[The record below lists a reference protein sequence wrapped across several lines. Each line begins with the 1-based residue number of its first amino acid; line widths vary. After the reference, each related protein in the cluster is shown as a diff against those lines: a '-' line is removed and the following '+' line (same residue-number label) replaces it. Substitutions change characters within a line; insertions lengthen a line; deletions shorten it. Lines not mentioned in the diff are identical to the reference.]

1 MIDQNQKKEELL
13 LSILD
18 FLNKNGYT
26 EAFNKLQQK
35 ANTKYI
41 EQNKKTIE
49 NLISSNKIKELI
61 IYINNNTHISNEKKL
76 YYIKCLKI
84 KYYINL
90 VLNNCKNK
98 LEQKDS
104 LDYLRTEITPLLN
117 KETELL
123 NLLTRIL
130 FIKEESKLNQYIN
143 SYLFIYLDDDLII
156 SLINTSNIPL
166 LENIYDN
173 YKQSLNNTNLNF
185 ENYFVLTIN
194 DNCLPPLKSSDIW
207 FIEISKNK
215 NYFCTACSNANISIF
230 NIKKIFKENKEEI
243 IIKLILTFS
252 GNEENKRDEITAINF
267 SNDEKYILVGLS
279 NFKLVIFDIING
291 QKIKEYKEL
300 HRNKITSIIPFP
312 NSNSKYITGSI
323 DKKINL
329 LDISNINDNTT
340 KEDFTELGTFCRI
353 RQLCYSEIYN
363 YIIIISASNTD
374 IIIYNILKKKTEFK
388 IITSKESQ
396 NVYANISKKDKG
408 KYLIYSISTTGKKSR
423 IILYNLNT
431 KLAEE
436 KFIGFSQKY
445 MIIKCT
451 FCGLDDKYILSG
463 SEDYTVYMWERGWSL
478 FPKYAFKGHYGIVN
492 TVDMWDNDFI
502 ISGSDDK
509 TIKVWYSKNE
519 KLSIKY
525 EKNKE
530 NKYVKKENKM
540 DEEFLNA
547 MNDDND
553 NMDVEYLFY
562 EPVQNQIQDY
572 EPADDDAEE
581 EEEDEI

>member
-18 FLNKNGYT
+18 FLNRNGYT

-130 FIKEESKLNQYIN
+130 FIKDQFILEQYIKN
-143 SYLFIYLDDDLII
+143 FLLSYADNDFIINKICKKNITPLEQIYNNYNQTIHNANLCFDDYLVLD
-156 SLINTSNIPL
+156 IN
-166 LENIYDN
+166 Y
-173 YKQSLNNTNLNF
+173 
-185 ENYFVLTIN
+185 
-194 DNCLPPLKSSDIW
+194 NCLPPFKPSEVW

-215 NYFCTACSNANISIF
+215 NYICAGFSNANISIF
-230 NIKKIFKENKEEI
+230 KIHKENKNNKDEI
-243 IIKLILTFS
+243 TNTLDITFS

-279 NFKLVIFDIING
+279 NFKLIIFDITNG
-291 QKIKEYKEL
+291 QKIKEYKDI
-300 HRNKITSIIPFP
+300 HTNKITSIIPFP
-312 NSNSKYITGSI
+312 NSNNNNKYIISSI
-323 DKKINL
+323 DKKINI
-329 LDISNINDNTT
+329 LDISNIT
-340 KEDFTELGTFCRI
+340 KDINNNNEINELGKFCRI
-353 RQLCYSEIYN
+353 RQICFSELLN
-363 YIIIISASNTD
+363 YLIIVSASNTQ
-374 IIIYNILKKKTEFK
+374 ITIYNIINKKIEFK
-388 IITSKESQ
+388 IITSEGSQ
-396 NVYANISKKDKG
+396 NVYINTSKTDKG
-408 KYLIYSISTTGKKSR
+408 KYLIYSISTIGKQSR
-423 IILYNLNT
+423 IILYNLTT
-431 KLAEE
+431 KLIEE
-436 KFIGFSQKY
+436 KFYGFFQKY
-445 MIIKCT
+445 MIIKCC
-451 FCGLDDKYILSG
+451 FCGIGDKYILSG
-463 SEDYTVYMWERGWSL
+463 SEDYTIYIWERGYSSM
-478 FPKYAFKGHYGIVN
+478 PKYKFQRHFGIVN
-492 TVDMWDNDFI
+492 TVDMWGNDFI

-509 TIKVWYSKNE
+509 SIKIWYSKNE
-519 KLSIKY
+519 NLSIKY

-530 NKYVKKENKM
+530 NKYVQKENKI
-540 DEEFLNA
+540 DKEFLDA
-547 MNDDND
+547 MNDENSG
-553 NMDVEYLFY
+553 MEVEEFY
-562 EPVQNQIQDY
+562 YRDEQMN
-572 EPADDDAEE
+572 EFEAEE
-581 EEEDEI
+581 DEEDEI